1 VLDGDLIAEKP
12 RRTGA
17 GVGDQ
22 GLGLVQPQGEGLP
35 QERRQFGLDLLG
47 FGLRPDESQD
57 VVVCLC
63 RIPGYAERRESLL
76 VRVAAGVVCA
86 A

>member
-63 RIPGYAERRESLL
+63 RVLGYAASGGSRQVSALL
-76 VRVAAGVVCA
+76 
-86 A
+86 